1 MLSFCRV
8 FRPWRAAAAVALL
21 ILAWQALPAAHDIPY
36 DVTVQTFVKPE
47 PQRLRLVVRVPLAA
61 MRDMDY
67 PRPIGATNADLL
79 DLSRADET
87 LRDAATLWISD
98 YLDLFEDGERLQLSR
113 VVAVRA
119 SLQSDRSFASYDEA
133 VAHIT
138 GPPLPAS
145 TEFFWSQGLLDIVFD
160 YTIHSPTSRF
170 DINPRLARLGIR
182 TLTVIRYLPPGGSV
196 RTFEFFGEPG
206 LVRLDPRWSEVAR
219 QFVALGFSH
228 LLNGTDYLLFLV
240 CLVLPFR
247 RIRPLAAVVTAFT
260 AAHSVTLIASAYG
273 LAPDA
278 LWFPPLIDALLAAA
292 IVYLA
297 IEDVVIV
304 TASNPSNLSN
314 LSNLSNPSNPSN
326 LPTIKRRWIVT
337 FAFGLVYG
345 FGFAFALRPAMQFAG
360 SHVLTSVLCFNLGL
374 ELAQLL
380 VLALLVPAVNLLFRF
395 LVGDWAG
402 TLIVAAL
409 AAHPAWHALADRV
422 DVLRKFRFTWPAF
435 DAQFLANG
443 MRWMMLL
450 VVAVG
455 LYWLV
460 FDVLR
465 AGRGPGDVRDAV

>member
-1 MLSFCRV
+1 LPSFCRV
-8 FRPWRAAAAVALL
+8 YRPGWAAAAVALL

-67 PRPIGATNADLL
+67 PRPTGATNADLL
-79 DLSRADET
+79 DLSRADDT

-98 YLDLFEDGERLQLSR
+98 YLDLFENGERLQLSR
-113 VVAVRA
+113 IVAVRA

-160 YTIHSPTSRF
+160 YAIHSPASRF

-182 TLTVIRYLPPGGSV
+182 TLTVIRYLPPDGGV

-206 LVRLDPRWSEVAR
+206 LVRLDPRRSNVAR
-219 QFVALGFSH
+219 QFVALGFTH
-228 LLNGTDYLLFLV
+228 LLNGTDYLLFLL

-247 RIRPLAAVVTAFT
+247 RIRPLLAVVTAFT
-260 AAHSVTLIASAYG
+260 AAHSITLIGSAYG
-273 LAPDA
+273 FAPDA
-278 LWFPPLIDALLAAA
+278 LWFPPLIDTLIVAA

-297 IEDVVIV
+297 IEDVIIV
-304 TASNPSNLSN
+304 TARNPSNRPNS
-314 LSNLSNPSNPSN
+314 SNLSNPSNLS
-326 LPTIKRRWIVT
+326 LKRRWVVT

-345 FGFAFALRPAMQFAG
+345 FGFAFTLRPAMQFAG
-360 SHVLTSVLCFNLGL
+360 SHVLTAVLCFNLGL
-374 ELAQLL
+374 ELALLL
-380 VLALLVPAVNLLFRF
+380 VLGVLVPAVNLLFRF
-395 LVGDWAG
+395 LVGEWAG

-409 AAHPAWHALADRV
+409 AAHPAWHALSDRFE
-422 DVLRKFRFTWPAF
+422 VLRKFRFTWPAF
-435 DAQFLANG
+435 DAQLLANG
-443 MRWMMLL
+443 MRWMMLV

-460 FDVLR
+460 FDVLGAARR
-465 AGRGPGDVRDAV
+465 AGDVRDAA

>member
-1 MLSFCRV
+1 LLSFCRV
-8 FRPWRAAAAVALL
+8 FRRWRAAAAVALL
-21 ILAWQALPAAHDIPY
+21 ILTWQALPAAHDIPY

-61 MRDMDY
+61 MRDMDF
-67 PRPIGATNADLL
+67 PKPIGATNADLL

-98 YLDLFEDGERLQLSR
+98 YLDLFENGERLQLSR

-119 SLQSDRSFASYDEA
+119 SLQSDRSFSSYDEA

-138 GPPLPAS
+138 GPPLAS
-145 TEFFWSQGLLDIVFD
+145 NTEFFWSQGLLDIVFD
-160 YTIHSPTSRF
+160 YAIHSPASRF
-170 DINPRLARLGIR
+170 SINPRLARLGIR

-206 LVRLDPRWSEVAR
+206 LVRLDPDRSEVAR
-219 QFVALGFSH
+219 QFLGLGFSH
-228 LLNGTDYLLFLV
+228 LLNGTDYLLFLL

-247 RIRPLAAVVTAFT
+247 RIRALAAVVTAFT
-260 AAHSVTLIASAYG
+260 AAHTITLIASAYG
-273 LAPDA
+273 FAPDA

-297 IEDVVIV
+297 IEDVVIA
-304 TASNPSNLSN
+304 TRTNQSTLSNPSNLAA
-314 LSNLSNPSNPSN
+314 
-326 LPTIKRRWIVT
+326 TKRRWVVT

-380 VLALLVPAVNLLFRF
+380 VLLLLVPAIDLLFRF
-395 LVGDWAG
+395 LVGEWAG

-409 AAHPAWHALADRV
+409 AAHPAWHALADRYE
-422 DVLRKFRFTWPAF
+422 VLRKFRFSWPAF
-435 DAQFLANG
+435 DAQLVANG
-443 MRWMMLL
+443 MRWLMLV

-460 FDVLR
+460 FDVVGV
-465 AGRGPGDVRDAV
+465 GRRSGDVRDAA